1 MMPAFHTTDL
11 SDIPILVTGGA
22 GFVGS
27 NIVKYLVEH
36 GAEKVTV
43 LDNLETGFLE
53 NIATYVDGGV
63 VQFIEGSIRDLETCQ
78 RAVEGNKYVLHQA
91 ALGSVPRS
99 INNSVATHE
108 TNNTGFLNMLEAA
121 RESGVE
127 KLVFASSSSV
137 YGDSTVLP
145 KKEGE
150 FGKPLSP
157 YAVTKVANELNGQ
170 VFYDVY
176 GLKTIGLRYFNI
188 YGPHQRPFGPYAA
201 AIPIFIDHLLKGEAP
216 FINGDGSQTRDFTFV
231 ENAVQAN
238 IKAMLCE
245 DEAAFGKTMN
255 IAVGDRISILELYNN
270 ICEYMGLDMPA
281 KFRDPRPGDV
291 KDSLADI
298 SFAKNHIGYDPQ
310 VKVDQGLGRTID
322 WLSTQVEK
330 A

>member
-1 MMPAFHTTDL
+1 MPAFHKADL
-11 SDIPILVTGGA
+11 SEVPILVTGGA

-36 GAEKVTV
+36 GAKNVTV
-43 LDNLETGFLE
+43 LDNLETGFIE
-53 NIATYVDGGV
+53 NIAPYVETGSIK
-63 VQFIEGSIRDLETCQ
+63 FIEGSIRDLETCH
-78 RAVEGNKYVLHQA
+78 RAVTGNKYILHQA

-99 INNSVATHE
+99 INNPVATHE

-121 RESGVE
+121 RQAEVE
-127 KLVFASSSSV
+127 KFVFASSSSV
-137 YGDSTVLP
+137 YGNSTVLP
-145 KKEGE
+145 KLEGE

-201 AIPIFIDHLLKGEAP
+201 AIPIFIDHLLRGEAP

-238 IKAMLCE
+238 IKALFCE
-245 DEAAFGKTMN
+245 DREAFGKTMN
-255 IAVGDRISILELYNN
+255 IAVGERISILDLYND
-270 ICEYMGLDMPA
+270 ICAYMGIDLPA

-298 SFAKNHIGYDPQ
+298 SFAREHIGYDPQ

-322 WLSTQVEK
+322 WLSAQVEQ